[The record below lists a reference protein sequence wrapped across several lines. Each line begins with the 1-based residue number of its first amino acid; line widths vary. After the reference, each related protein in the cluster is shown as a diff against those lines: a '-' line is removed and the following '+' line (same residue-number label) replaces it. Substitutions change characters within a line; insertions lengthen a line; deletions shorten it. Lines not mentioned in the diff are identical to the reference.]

1 MIYAIKHSFEYKLI
15 GIILYFFVSLA
26 GISIILL
33 YSPKYLLF
41 NEQSKEEK
49 IKLNLY
55 KDFSKNIYENI
66 NTPLIKNLT
75 LTEDGKDC
83 PKNFELLKIKNQYN
97 GHFVKFYGNKS
108 ICIERIK
115 DDSYTFKNLLQ
126 KIKFD
131 ENKNKHKCSELFKNS
146 SQYLYVSNE
155 MNCPLNYIEINTKS
169 KAQSLGNHYFKMGP
183 GDQYLSPIYGKDSKY
198 PIITNIEITNNNK
211 VCLEKDNNINDLPCE
226 FPDNNECLIED
237 NFEQIYTIGNN
248 QENILFPENLAKWN
262 LVKDQNIKHNFCKN
276 DLKFH
281 IFAQGYAKFTDRN
294 LQEFE
299 EEFPPLDY
307 TNNPLYKTYKAFK
320 SPRNIDNF
328 FCLISYNLFIWSS
341 IHFAFQIMLYLNK
354 KDIRIIYL
362 NNGIILF
369 FCKLLALIGMIIN
382 YFCFYL
388 KIEKVYLIMLDKP
401 RNKVLEYYDK
411 SRNSFI
417 TKIIIIC
424 LIGIFILCVDL
435 IILFFTLTVQWGVE
449 FKIEE
454 KITKKDS
461 KEKLNKN
468 DNHIILD
475 DIPKSFVEPHFS
487 YPPNLKEI
495 EDQKNNNFNEQ
506 YIENK
511 IIPNNII
518 DDNSNKIELKFFCKN
533 NSTKSYTINIGMND
547 KFSEAEKKLKEKY
560 SELKGRDMK
569 VFVYGSNIINR
580 EKTIGDNG
588 LSDNLRILIL

>member
-388 KIEKVYLIMLDKP
+388 KIEKVYLVMVDQP
-401 RNKVLEYYDK
+401 RNKIIEYYK
-411 SRNSFI
+411 YSREFLI
-417 TKIIIIC
+417 VKIVFIC
-424 LIGIFILCVDL
+424 LIGFL
-435 IILFFTLTVQWGVE
+435 IICIEYIIFLLNYIFDLE
-449 FKIEE
+449 DKSLYKISIVSDSPPAILENPY
-454 KITKKDS
+454 KQKKQT
-461 KEKLNKN
+461 
-468 DNHIILD
+468 
-475 DIPKSFVEPHFS
+475 
-487 YPPNLKEI
+487 KEI
-495 EDQKNNNFNEQ
+495 EIPISKNELRSRGRNIIGRDTYSDFLYSNEITLKFIFKSDINKSYLIKVEKDKSFNEA
-506 YIENK
+506 
-511 IIPNNII
+511 
-518 DDNSNKIELKFFCKN
+518 L
-533 NSTKSYTINIGMND
+533 T
-547 KFSEAEKKLKEKY
+547 KLKSDY
-560 SELKGRDMK
+560 SELKEKNMK
-569 VFVYGSNIINR
+569 IFITCDSIVINKN
-580 EKTIGDNG
+580 KTIKDNQI
-588 LSDNLRILIL
+588 SSYNNTIYIQ